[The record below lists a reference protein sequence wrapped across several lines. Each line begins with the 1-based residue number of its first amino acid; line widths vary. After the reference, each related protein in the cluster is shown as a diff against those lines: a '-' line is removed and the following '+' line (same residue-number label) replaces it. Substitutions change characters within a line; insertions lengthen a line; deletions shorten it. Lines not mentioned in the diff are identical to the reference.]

1 MAPLIFALALLA
13 QDAPAPEASPD
24 GPVATAVPR
33 KQTVAPL
40 PIQGGPVTPPS
51 DDYGYVGW
59 CYGAMSG
66 YVELYDRAM
75 PEVTRIERAWPT
87 PSTEENIREVYPAQ
101 RDEAKRNLV
110 LFAKAMEAA
119 EKASPTPLQDQGA
132 AAIRRGRGVWTGA
145 GNVPKAQLAQF
156 WMSWSPPAK
165 CEETARTLEARSN
178 LFGQALS
185 FNAPGA
191 APVAP
196 PPPED
201 PAAPVLMATTAD
213 EPAEA
218 PADVATTATDVE
230 PAIDLASD
238 APAETEADAE
248 QVTITSTEGS
258 TDAGDVPMVAVDRLP
273 SGDAESDADMA
284 ATDEL
289 PLEEAGELAAMPA
302 TEPEASGEPSELA
315 PVLDA
320 AALSAGTPAPEEGQM
335 VTIDAD
341 PDRVPA
347 PSTDG
352 IAEAPTTAIDSLLP
366 TEEATAEP
374 LAAEPEPVAEPAPP
388 AAPEQPAGPKRKRGL
403 KDTLMGLKG
412 PQ

>member
-40 PIQGGPVTPPS
+40 PIQGGPVTPPT

-75 PEVTRIERAWPT
+75 PEVIRIERAWPT

-101 RDEAKRNLV
+101 REEAKRNLA
-110 LFAKAMEAA
+110 LFARAMEAA
-119 EKASPTPLQDQGA
+119 EKASPTPLQAQGA
-132 AAIRRGRGVWTGA
+132 AAIRRGRGVWTGS

-165 CEETARTLEARSN
+165 CEETARALETRSN

-191 APVAP
+191 EPVAP
-196 PPPED
+196 PMPAED
-201 PAAPVLMATTAD
+201 PAAPALMVTTTDGPAATL
-213 EPAEA
+213 
-218 PADVATTATDVE
+218 ADVPTTPTDLE
-230 PAIDLASD
+230 AAAGPASET
-238 APAETEADAE
+238 PAETEADAG
-248 QVTITSTEGS
+248 QAPTGSTEGP
-258 TDAGDVPMVAVDRLP
+258 TEPGDIPVVAVDRLP
-273 SGDAESDADMA
+273 SGDVESDADMA
-284 ATDEL
+284 ATDAA
-289 PLEEAGELAAMPA
+289 PLDEAAATPA
-302 TEPEASGEPSELA
+302 PETSGEPSE
-315 PVLDA
+315 
-320 AALSAGTPAPEEGQM
+320 PAP
-335 VTIDAD
+335 A
-341 PDRVPA
+341 
-347 PSTDG
+347 
-352 IAEAPTTAIDSLLP
+352 TTAIDDLLP
-366 TEEATAEP
+366 TEG
-374 LAAEPEPVAEPAPP
+374 AAEPVAAEPAPP
-388 AAPEQPAGPKRKRGL
+388 APPEQPARPKRKRGL

>member
-13 QDAPAPEASPD
+13 QDAPATEAPSPDASPD

-110 LFAKAMEAA
+110 LFARAMEAA
-119 EKASPTPLQDQGA
+119 EKASPTPIQDQGA

-196 PPPED
+196 PPPGD
-201 PAAPVLMATTAD
+201 PAAPALMATTTD
-213 EPAEA
+213 EPAA
-218 PADVATTATDVE
+218 TPADVPATTATELE
-230 PAIDLASD
+230 PAAETAPE
-238 APAETEADAE
+238 APAEVAPAAE
-248 QVTITSTEGS
+248 QVTITSTEGPTES
-258 TDAGDVPMVAVDRLP
+258 SDTPMVAVDRLP
-273 SGDAESDADMA
+273 SGDPESDADLE
-284 ATDEL
+284 TVDES
-289 PLEEAGELAAMPA
+289 PLDGAGEPLAAPESA
-302 TEPEASGEPSELA
+302 SEIADDPEAAVPVNSGASP
-315 PVLDA
+315 
-320 AALSAGTPAPEEGQM
+320 
-335 VTIDAD
+335 
-341 PDRVPA
+341 
-347 PSTDG
+347 
-352 IAEAPTTAIDSLLP
+352 TAIDDLLP
-366 TEEATAEP
+366 TEGAPAEAV
-374 LAAEPEPVAEPAPP
+374 AAEPEPEPVAAEPAPP
-388 AAPEQPAGPKRKRGL
+388 APPEQPATPKRKRGL